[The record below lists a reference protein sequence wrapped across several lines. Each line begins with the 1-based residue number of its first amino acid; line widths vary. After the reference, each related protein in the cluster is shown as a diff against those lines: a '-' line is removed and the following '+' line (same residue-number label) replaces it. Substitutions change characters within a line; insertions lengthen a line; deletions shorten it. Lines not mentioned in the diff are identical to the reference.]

1 MLVSVSHGGVVH
13 DVAVDCP
20 PEAKVGLVADAVC
33 SALGLQVGRPTLRLL
48 SRSAQAV
55 GRDER
60 LLAADVHDG
69 DVVAIVPETATGRAP
84 RAVATL
90 TALTGPSQGR
100 IYPVGPGRSRIGR
113 DRAADIVI
121 GDPAVSQF
129 HAVLQVSD
137 TIEVSDAGSTN
148 GVTLGGRTLVGAAR
162 LGPGQS
168 FVVGDTELV
177 VGRVDELAPG
187 TTIAVPFNPTPR
199 IFAPLT
205 GHELE
210 CPAPPA
216 EAMRQPIPWLSALLP
231 LIAGAGIAAVS
242 HSMILLAFMLLSPLL
257 IFTSTYEGR
266 RQQAKEHAEAMA
278 DLEDTLDDLMARQ
291 TALQSEERRQR
302 HEASPAVDTVAEWA
316 VTRDLRVWERA
327 ADHADVLSL
336 RVGTATL
343 PTAVTIAVA
352 SGGRLRDRRRLEAR
366 LAPTREVDGVP
377 VAVPLRDVGHVG
389 VSGGI
394 LAAGVAR
401 SLVVQAAALHSPA
414 ELTVA
419 AIVDQASTADW
430 EWLKW
435 LPHTR
440 SGHAAIAGELVS
452 TRPDAAAR
460 LAERL
465 TGLVRDRLAASGDQ
479 AITPGTRV
487 LLLVN
492 GTSSIDPSRLAELYD
507 RGPDVGVHVVFVGG
521 PPNKMPRA
529 CGAVVVAGATA
540 DSSCVAFSADGRV
553 VRGVA
558 LEALSA
564 RTATAASRALA
575 PLVDIS
581 ARAAEGAGLPDRVN
595 LVDVLGGPSV
605 MQEPAIVAERWAESR
620 GLTAVIGAVAGSL
633 LRLEVRTDGPHAL
646 VAGTTGAGKSELLQ
660 SFIAALAL
668 SHSPKRVNFL
678 LVDYKG
684 GAAFKECKDLP
695 HTVGLVTDLNPQE
708 VRRALVSL
716 DAEIKR
722 REHVLALA
730 GAKDL
735 ADHERLGRHDTP
747 ANLFIIV
754 DEFAAL
760 VKEVPEFVAGVVD
773 LAQRGRSL
781 GMHLVLATQRPAGV
795 ISDSIRANTNL
806 RIALRVAE
814 DDESTD
820 VIGVPTAAHID
831 RNTPGRGVYRVGPK
845 EIRTFQAGYV
855 GGRTNLARPA
865 IEVGVRA
872 FGLDGR
878 TPLPAP
884 SDQRAHGPASSSSS
898 GGDVGEGPTD
908 LQRIVGV
915 TSVAAEEL
923 GLAEPHR
930 PWLDPLPSLLDLRA
944 LAAGNRVP
952 GGAVLVGQLDDP
964 EHQRRRPAVL
974 DLARDGSVLVVG
986 AGRSGKT
993 VFLRTV
999 AAAIAVQDGEAMD
1012 VYGLDFVGRGL
1023 AMLADLPHVGEV
1035 VAGDDG
1041 ERLVRLMGR
1050 LQSTV
1055 DRRADL
1061 FAATGVADLADYHR
1075 RTGTT
1080 EERRIVVVLDGL
1092 QAFEAAYERVDRGAV
1107 VEALPR
1113 LIGEGR
1119 AAGVHFVITADR
1131 RASVRSAVFGLI
1143 NTVVALRQSSTDE
1156 LGNLNL
1162 PPDAIA
1168 AQAPPGRCYI
1178 GGLEGQIA
1186 LLGSPEGGGQAAA
1199 MAGLAA
1205 SLPAARRTPPVPLIP
1220 VEVRRADL
1228 QIPGPP
1234 PPGQVLVGLDGIGL
1248 EPVTFDL
1255 LHDHFCVLGRR
1266 RSGRTTALATLAAGL
1281 VSKEAGTQGCKT
1293 TLILITARPS
1303 PLQTVAPWD
1312 RVVERVDDARDLL
1325 EALHGTVE
1333 AADGSHT
1340 VVFIDD
1346 LNDLG
1351 DDFDASLVEVL
1362 GQGGDHL
1369 RVVAAAE
1376 TRRAMTSYAGSVLGE
1391 LRQAQ
1396 RGLVLQPNLPEHE
1409 DLFESRLLASS
1420 TLRFP
1425 PGRGFLVDGDQSTL
1439 VQVVL
1444 G

>member
-13 DVAVDCP
+13 DMAVDCP

-33 SALGLQVGRPTLRLL
+33 SALGLQVGQPTIRLL
-48 SRSAQAV
+48 SRSARPV

-60 LLAADVHDG
+60 LLTADIHDG
-69 DVVAIVPETATGRAP
+69 DVVAIVPETMTGRPA

-90 TALTGPSQGR
+90 TALTGPTQGR
-100 IYPVGPGRSRIGR
+100 IYPVGLGRSRIGR

-129 HAVLQVSD
+129 HAVLLVSD

-148 GVTLGGRTLVGAAR
+148 GVTLGGRSLEGTAR
-162 LGPGQS
+162 VEPGQS

-177 VGRVDELAPG
+177 VGRVDEHPSG
-187 TTIAVPFNPTPR
+187 TTLAVPFNPTPR
-199 IFAPLT
+199 IFAPFV
-205 GHELE
+205 EQALE

-216 EAMRQPIPWLSALLP
+216 ESMRQPIPWLSALLP
-231 LIAGAGIAAVS
+231 LVAGAAIAAVT
-242 HSMILLAFMLLSPLL
+242 HSMLLLAFMFLSPLL

-278 DLEDTLDDLMARQ
+278 DLEDTVDDLLARQ
-291 TALQSEERRQR
+291 AVLQSEERRLR
-302 HEASPAVDTVAEWA
+302 HEGSPTVDTVADWA
-316 VTRDLRVWERA
+316 ITRDRRVWERA

-343 PTAVTIAVA
+343 PSAVTIAFA
-352 SGGRLRDRRRLEAR
+352 SGGRPRDRRRLETRLTPAR
-366 LAPTREVDGVP
+366 EIAGLP
-377 VAVPLRDVGHVG
+377 VEIPLLHVGHVG
-389 VSGGI
+389 VSGGD

-401 SLVVQAAALHSPA
+401 SLIVQAAALHSPA
-414 ELTVA
+414 ELTIA
-419 AIVDQASTADW
+419 AIVDQSSLSDW

-435 LPHTR
+435 LPHSR
-440 SGHAAIAGELVS
+440 SRHSAIPGELVC

-465 TGLVRDRLAASGDQ
+465 AALVRDRMDACQNQPTIPA
-479 AITPGTRV
+479 TRV
-487 LLLVN
+487 VLLVK
-492 GTSSIDPSRLAELYD
+492 GASIDPSRLAELYD
-507 RGPDVGVHVVFVGG
+507 RGPGVGVHIVFVGG
-521 PPNKMPRA
+521 SPNTIPRA
-529 CGAVVVAGATA
+529 CGAVVIAGESP
-540 DSSCVAFSADGRV
+540 DSSCVAFSAGGRV
-553 VRGVA
+553 IRGVA
-558 LEALSA
+558 MEALSA
-564 RTATAASRALA
+564 RTATAVSRALA
-575 PLVDIS
+575 PLADTS
-581 ARAAEGAGLPDRVN
+581 ARAAEDAELPDRVS
-595 LVDVLGGPSV
+595 LVDVLGGPRV
-605 MQEPAIVAERWAESR
+605 MQESAVVAERWSESR
-620 GLTAVIGAVAGSL
+620 GLTAIIGAVGGSL
-633 LRLEVRTDGPHAL
+633 LRLDVRTDGPHAL

-722 REHVLALA
+722 REHLLAVA
-730 GAKDL
+730 GAKDI
-735 ADHERLGRHDTP
+735 ADHERLGRDDTP

-820 VIGVPTAAHID
+820 VIGVSTAAHID

-845 EIRTFQAGYV
+845 EIRSFQAGYV
-855 GGRTNLARPA
+855 GGRTSLERRTM
-865 IEVGVRA
+865 EVGIRS
-872 FGLDGR
+872 FQLGGDY
-878 TPLPAP
+878 PLVSP
-884 SDQRAHGPASSSSS
+884 SGGPAAGLVSATAN
-898 GGDVGEGPTD
+898 GDRDTGEEPTD
-908 LQRIVGV
+908 LQRIVDV
-915 TSVAAEEL
+915 TSRAAHQL
-923 GLAEPHR
+923 DLPEPHR
-930 PWLDPLPSLLDLRA
+930 PWLDPLPPVLDLRELVGRTPVA
-944 LAAGNRVP
+944 EGS
-952 GGAVLVGQLDDP
+952 VLVGQLDDP
-964 EHQRRRPAVL
+964 ESQRRIPAIL

-993 VFLRTV
+993 AFLRTV
-999 AAAIAVQDGEAMD
+999 TAAIALQDGEAMD

-1035 VAGDDG
+1035 IAGDDG
-1041 ERLVRLMGR
+1041 ERLIRLMSR
-1050 LQSTV
+1050 LHSTV
-1055 DRRADL
+1055 NRRADL
-1061 FAATGVADLADYHR
+1061 FAAKGVADLADYHR
-1075 RTGTT
+1075 RTGST
-1080 EERRIVVVLDGL
+1080 EERRIVVLLDGIH
-1092 QAFEAAYERVDRGAV
+1092 AFEAAYERVDRGAV

-1119 AAGVHFVITADR
+1119 AAGVHFVVTADR

-1143 NTVVALRQSSTDE
+1143 NTVVALRQSSSDE
-1156 LGNLNL
+1156 LANLNL

-1178 GGLEGQIA
+1178 GGLEGQVA
-1186 LLGSPEGGGQAAA
+1186 LLGAPEGEGQAAA
-1199 MAGLAA
+1199 MGTLAA
-1205 SLPAARRTPPVPLIP
+1205 SLPAGRRTPPVPHVP
-1220 VEVRRADL
+1220 MEVRRADL
-1228 QIPGPP
+1228 GIDRPAL
-1234 PPGQVLVGLDGIGL
+1234 PGQVVIGLDGVGL
-1248 EPVTFDL
+1248 EPVSFDL
-1255 LHDHFCVLGRR
+1255 LRDHFCVLGRR
-1266 RSGRTTALATLAAGL
+1266 RSGRTTALGVLAAGL
-1281 VSKEAGTQGCKT
+1281 ASERPDGQGCEN
-1293 TLILITARPS
+1293 TLVLATARPS
-1303 PLQTVAPWD
+1303 VLRSVVPWN
-1312 RVVERVDDARDLL
+1312 RVVERVEDAGDLIDELAGL
-1325 EALHGTVE
+1325 ETAG
-1333 AADGSHT
+1333 DGPPI
-1340 VVFIDD
+1340 VLFIDD
-1346 LNDLG
+1346 LAELG
-1351 DDFDASLVEVL
+1351 DNFDAALFDVL
-1362 GQGGDHL
+1362 AKGGSRL
-1369 RVVAAAE
+1369 RVILAAE
-1376 TRRAMTSYAGSVLGE
+1376 TRKAMTSFGGSVLGE

-1396 RGLVLQPNLPEHE
+1396 RGLVLQPSLPEHE
-1409 DLFESRLLASS
+1409 DLFEARLSASS
-1420 TLRFP
+1420 TLRYP

-1444 G
+1444 E